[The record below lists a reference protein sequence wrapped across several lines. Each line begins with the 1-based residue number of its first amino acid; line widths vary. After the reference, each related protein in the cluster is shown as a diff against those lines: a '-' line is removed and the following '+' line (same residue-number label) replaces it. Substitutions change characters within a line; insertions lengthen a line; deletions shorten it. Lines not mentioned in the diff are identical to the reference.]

1 MGKRSYGSGRL
12 FPYRDTAGRESWYG
26 SWRVGS
32 SRVQRKLGEKRAP
45 GSRSGLTRNQAEREL
60 RRRMENDVVVASA
73 DRHSL
78 GEVGERYVDHLEHVM
93 ERKPSTIQDYRGYL
107 KGHLEPFFGDSPID
121 KIGPPKVASYLKR
134 KRGAGLSSKTVQ
146 NHLNFLHG
154 LFRYAIRRKWAQI
167 NPVGHVD
174 RPTKNRSPDRRIR
187 FLRVGELEAVV
198 RAVPDDVLGRIEGAL
213 YLTAAM
219 TGLRQGELLGLRW
232 IDVDW
237 QAARIRVADNFT
249 RGRLGSPK
257 SHEAR
262 SVPMADRVARALE
275 LLFKASAYRSE
286 NDLVFCHPETG
297 NPYDPNRLRERFY
310 EAMRAAGMGH
320 RVGRNGG
327 ITFHALR
334 HTFGTQMAAKG
345 APLRNIQ
352 EWMGHA
358 DSKTTEI
365 YRHFAPDPTNGA
377 QFVERAF
384 SAEAESERAPEF
396 GPGTSQDGERCG
408 DPNQPASEIPMAG
421 TLAEDADSTR

>member
-1 MGKRSYGSGRL
+1 MSKRSYGSGRL
-12 FPYRDTAGRESWYG
+12 FPHKDRNGRESWYG

-32 SRVQRKLGEKRAP
+32 SRVQRKIGEKRAP
-45 GSRSGLTRNQAEREL
+45 GSGSGLTRNQAEREL
-60 RRRMENDVVVASA
+60 RRRMDSDVVVASA
-73 DRHSL
+73 DRRTL

-93 ERKPSTIQDYRGYL
+93 ERKPSTVQDYRGYL
-107 KGHLEPFFGDSPID
+107 KRHLAPFFGDGPID
-121 KIGPPKVASYLKR
+121 KIGPPKVESYLKR
-134 KRGAGLSSKTVQ
+134 KRSDGLSSKTVQ

-167 NPVGHVD
+167 NPVEHVD

-187 FLRVGELEAVV
+187 FLRVAELEAVV
-198 RAVPDDVLGRIEGAL
+198 RAVPDDLLGRVERAL

-232 IDVDW
+232 IDIDW
-237 QAARIRVADNFT
+237 LAGRIRVADNFT

-275 LLFKASAYRSE
+275 LLFQSSAYRSE

-297 NPYDPNRLRERFY
+297 NPYDPSKLRERFY
-310 EAMRAAGMGH
+310 DAMRAVGMGH

-334 HTFGTQMAAKG
+334 HTFGTQMAANG
-345 APLRNIQ
+345 APLRSIQ

-377 QFVERAF
+377 QFVDRAF
-384 SAEAESERAPEF
+384 SPEPEDRRCLA
-396 GPGTSQDGERCG
+396 GARRGEDGRQSHTPGMG
-408 DPNQPASEIPMAG
+408 
-421 TLAEDADSTR
+421 

>member
-1 MGKRSYGSGRL
+1 MSKRSYGSGRL
-12 FPYRDTAGRESWYG
+12 FPYKDKSGRESWYG

-32 SRVQRKLGEKRAP
+32 SRVQRKIGEKRPP
-45 GSRSGLTRNQAEREL
+45 GGKSGLTRNQAEREL
-60 RRRMENDVVVASA
+60 RRRMDADIVVPTA
-73 DRHSL
+73 DRHTL

-107 KGHLEPFFGDSPID
+107 KGHLEPFFGDGPID
-121 KIGPPKVASYLKR
+121 KIDAPKVESYLKS
-134 KRGAGLSSKTVQ
+134 KRNDGLSSKTVQ

-154 LFRYAIRRKWAQI
+154 LFRYAIKRRWAQT
-167 NPVGHVD
+167 NPVEHVD

-187 FLRVGELEAVV
+187 FLRVVELEAVI
-198 RAVPDDVLGRIEGAL
+198 RAIPDDSLGKVESAL

-219 TGLRQGELLGLRW
+219 TGLRQGELLGLKW
-232 IDVDW
+232 IDIDW
-237 QAARIRVADNFT
+237 VASRIRVADNFT
-249 RGRLGSPK
+249 RGKVGSPK

-275 LLFKASAYRSE
+275 LLFQASAYRGE

-297 NPYDPNRLRERFY
+297 NPYDPSKIRERFY
-310 EAMRAAGMGH
+310 DAMVVAGMGH
-320 RVGRNGG
+320 RTGRKGG

-384 SAEAESERAPEF
+384 SPE
-396 GPGTSQDGERCG
+396 SQDEGMPQPSNHASQVGE
-408 DPNQPASEIPMAG
+408 QPSTADH
-421 TLAEDADSTR
+421 EDTSG